1 LSSFSI
7 LGFTGEGGFPADD
20 SDEAPASPLSP
31 SSRVKLSP
39 TVDVS
44 DTTGPA
50 LSPGPEPSVLARAE
64 LSCRLLVLPQQPALL
79 PESVADGN
87 CRRADEPGRNA
98 QQAPQSRCII
108 VEVSV
113 RRRQGRGW
121 GTKGPPVS
129 SAPPSA
135 SHGTQRGNFR
145 VLPPFSV
152 KLFFIFGEI
161 VFENAYLKSI
171 SKYKNCS

>member
-7 LGFTGEGGFPADD
+7 LGFTGESWFPADD

-44 DTTGPA
+44 ATTGPA
-50 LSPGPEPSVLARAE
+50 LSPGPEPPVLARAE
-64 LSCRLLVLPQQPALL
+64 LSCRLLVLLQQPALL

-98 QQAPQSRCII
+98 QPAPLLSRCII

-129 SAPPSA
+129 TLCFSPQPPWK
-135 SHGTQRGNFR
+135 
-145 VLPPFSV
+145 FSSTST
-152 KLFFIFGEI
+152 FFCEA
-161 VFENAYLKSI
+161 VFYI
-171 SKYKNCS
+171 W